1 MQLLIYPLIPTFIL
15 GTLNALY
22 WRKQGYTNMST
33 IILSYIAFYAVS
45 YTILS
50 KLI

>member
-1 MQLLIYPLIPTFIL
+1 MQLLIYPLIPTIIL
-15 GTLNALY
+15 GTINVLY
-22 WRKQGYTNMST
+22 WRRQGYTNLST
-33 IILSYIAFYAVS
+33 IILSYIAFYALS